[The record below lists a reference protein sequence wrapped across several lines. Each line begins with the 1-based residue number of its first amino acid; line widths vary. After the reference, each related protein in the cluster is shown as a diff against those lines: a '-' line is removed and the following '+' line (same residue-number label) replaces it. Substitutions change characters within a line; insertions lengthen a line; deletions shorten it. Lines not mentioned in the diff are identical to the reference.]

1 LLADPHGAL
10 HFSNVEVDF
19 VIRSLYKAV
28 KSGSQEAARS
38 MTARPLKDVTVLEMG
53 TFITGPAAGML
64 LADLGARVIKI
75 EQPGT
80 GDPFRAFKGGLYS
93 PHFQTYNRNKLSITL
108 DTRQPEDLATL
119 DRLIETADV
128 FIQNFRPGVA
138 ARLNVDPQR
147 LRGLKPRLIYA
158 SISGFGSEGPDRD
171 RPAFDTVAQASS
183 GFLRLLVNPEH
194 PRVVGPAIADA
205 MTGFYAAQG
214 ILAALHERHA
224 SGQGRLVETS
234 MFEAMAHFNLDD
246 FTHLLSADEV
256 MGPYS
261 RPHVSQSYVFECA
274 DGKWLALHMSSPPKF
289 WENLAE
295 AVGRPDMLALPAFAS
310 REARIAH
317 YDDVIAFL
325 APIFATRNR
334 EDWCAELTAREV
346 PNAPVRTSQEVVDS
360 AQAKALGL
368 VVEDPAG
375 PHGRFRTIRSPLSF
389 DGERM
394 GEVTAPPVLG
404 QHDAAIKG

>member
-1 LLADPHGAL
+1 LISVFEFYRLLSSKKEQILA
-10 HFSNVEVDF
+10 
-19 VIRSLYKAV
+19 
-28 KSGSQEAARS
+28 Q
-38 MTARPLKDVTVLEMG
+38 PLRDITVLEMG
-53 TFITGPAAGML
+53 TFITGPAAGMM
-64 LADLGARVIKI
+64 LADLGANVIKI

-93 PHFQTYNRNKLSITL
+93 PHYQTYNRNKKSIQL
-108 DTRQPEDLATL
+108 DTRQPKDLAVF
-119 DRLIETADV
+119 DQLIETADV

-138 ARLNVDPQR
+138 GRLYVDPARLRSLN
-147 LRGLKPRLIYA
+147 PRLIYA

-183 GFLRLLVNPEH
+183 GFLRLIVNPEH

-214 ILAALHERHA
+214 VLAALHERHET
-224 SGQGRLVETS
+224 GKGRLVETS
-234 MFEAMAHFNLDD
+234 MFEAMCHFNLDD
-246 FTHLLSADEV
+246 FTHLLSANEV

-274 DGKWLALHMSSPPKF
+274 DGKWIALHMSSPPKF
-289 WENLAE
+289 WENLAT
-295 AVGRPDMLALPAFAS
+295 AVGQPDMLSLPAFEN

-325 APIFATRNR
+325 APIFLAQDR
-334 EDWCAELTAREV
+334 EHWSAELTRLEV
-346 PNAPVRTSQEVVDS
+346 PNAPVRTSAEVLAS
-360 AQAKALGL
+360 PQAQALGL
-368 VVEDPAG
+368 CVEDPDG

-394 GEVTAPPVLG
+394 GAVTAPPTLG
-404 QHDAAIKG
+404 QHDDEIVTPIKD